1 MAAGK
6 KRKQGNDIYMYDN
19 LVRVRQTQ
27 AEQNTDGYEEEKQVS
42 PQTRKNQR
50 RAMKLGFGYV
60 TFLAG
65 AVAAALFVCFHYVGV
80 RADLDKQTRKI
91 ESLRTEITSLKEKNT
106 SEYNY
111 IANSV
116 NLEEIRERAEEL
128 GMVYADSSQ
137 IVKYQSAGTHEIR
150 QYESIPEDGEASE
163 K

>member
-91 ESLRTEITSLKEKNT
+91 ESLRTEITSLNT
-106 SEYNY
+106 TILPTLS
-111 IANSV
+111 IWRKSGKGLK
-116 NLEEIRERAEEL
+116 NLEWSMRIRLR
-128 GMVYADSSQ
+128 S
-137 IVKYQSAGTHEIR
+137 
-150 QYESIPEDGEASE
+150 
-163 K
+163 